1 MVRNE
6 TKCDVHQESEGNS
19 MVINEVNKKTYSSS
33 IVLIGNFSPV
43 LFQSY

>member
-6 TKCDVHQESEGNS
+6 TKCDVHRESEGNS